1 MKDILFYGID
11 GNAAVHFACEELRKN
26 GYRITDRPG
35 EDVTH
40 LLLPVPSFGTDGHIR
55 GGGDLRMLLSALPKD
70 VKVIGGNLQDTPHA
84 LDLLQDEQY
93 LAENAAITADCA
105 MRIAGNNLSIRFE
118 GCKILILG
126 WGRIGKCLA
135 QLLRSLGADVTV
147 AARRETQRA
156 ALISLGYRA
165 VHPNELTKLL
175 NQFRAVFN
183 TAPQMLLDKS
193 KIALCRHDCVLI
205 DLASTPGMEGEN
217 VIVARGL
224 PGRDLPESS
233 GALIAKTIIR
243 LLKPK
248 GGAL

>member
-11 GNAAVHFACEELRKN
+11 GNAAIHFACRELQKA

-40 LLLPVPSFGTDGHIR
+40 LILPVPSFSSDGHIR
-55 GGGDLRMLLSALPKD
+55 GGGDLKMLLNTLAKD
-70 VKVIGGNLQDTPHA
+70 VTVIGGNLHDTPHA

-118 GCKILILG
+118 GCKTLIIG

-135 QLLRSLGADVTV
+135 QLLRSMGADVTV
-147 AARRETQRA
+147 AARRQEHRA
-156 ALISLGYRA
+156 SLISLGYHA
-165 VHPNELTKLL
+165 VHPNELAELL
-175 NQFRAVFN
+175 HQFRVIFN
-183 TAPQMLLDKS
+183 TAPQMLLDKT
-193 KIALCRHDCVLI
+193 KTALCRHDCVLI
-205 DLASTPGMEGEN
+205 DLASVPGIEDEN

-233 GALIAKTIIR
+233 GALIAQAVIR

-248 GGAL
+248 GGIQ

>member
-11 GNAAVHFACEELRKN
+11 GNAAVHFACEELRRS
-26 GYRITDRPG
+26 GYRVTDRPG

-40 LLLPVPSFGTDGHIR
+40 LLLPAPSFGADGHIR
-55 GGGDLRMLLSALPKD
+55 GGGDLKMLLSALPKD
-70 VKVIGGNLQDTPHA
+70 VTVIGGNLHGTPHA

-105 MRIAGNNLSIRFE
+105 VRIAGNNLSIRFE
-118 GCKILILG
+118 GCKMLILG

-135 QLLRSLGADVTV
+135 QLLRNLGADVTV

-165 VHPNELTKLL
+165 ADPESLGDALQ
-175 NQFRAVFN
+175 QFRVIFN
-183 TAPQMLLDKS
+183 TAPHMLLDKA
-193 KIALCRHDCVLI
+193 KTALCRKDCVLI
-205 DLASTPGMEGEN
+205 DLASVPGMEGEN

-233 GALIAKTIIR
+233 GALIAKTVIR